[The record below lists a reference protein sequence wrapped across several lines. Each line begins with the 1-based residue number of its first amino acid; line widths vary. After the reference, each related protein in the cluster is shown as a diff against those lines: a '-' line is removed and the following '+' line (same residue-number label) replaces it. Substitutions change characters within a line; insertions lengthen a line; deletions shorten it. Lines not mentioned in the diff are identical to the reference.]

1 MLPPT
6 TSSEVPRTF
15 MDWIEGELEPPP
27 PNSNQGFVLG
37 FLNLQ
42 VPWGALKRD
51 EDCRPKSW

>member
-1 MLPPT
+1 
-6 TSSEVPRTF
+6 

-51 EDCRPKSW
+51 EDCRPGWAQILMS